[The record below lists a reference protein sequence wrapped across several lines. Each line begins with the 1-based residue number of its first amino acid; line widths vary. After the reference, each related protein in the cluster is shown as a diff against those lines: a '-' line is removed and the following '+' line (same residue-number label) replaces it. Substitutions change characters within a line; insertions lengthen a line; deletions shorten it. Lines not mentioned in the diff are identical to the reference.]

1 MKKENFEGLLE
12 SVKEG
17 GKILRSE
24 IAPSRVFRV
33 KTASLRRPI
42 RQGFVMCVKSDDET
56 LLIPCKIYHAR
67 FTASGRVR
75 IIDESGEAA
84 IYPGTFFLRLDFS
97 SEVETVLENLQK
109 AA

>member
-17 GKILRSE
+17 GEILRGE
-24 IAPSRVFRV
+24 IVPSRVFQV
-33 KTASLRRPI
+33 ESASSTTTI
-42 RQGFVMCVKSDDET
+42 QQSFVMCVKTDHEK

-67 FTASGRVR
+67 FTASGKIR

-84 IYPGTFFLRLDFS
+84 VYPPGFFIKLDFS
-97 SEVETVLENLQK
+97 SELETVLENLQK
-109 AA
+109 VA